1 MLNYVCFYSIFKFL
15 PIYKKMRINEAFWL
29 WLIPNKNDN
38 LILKNFQSKINRIIS
53 GPKFDIH
60 LTICGPFLKQPKISN
75 EFLSQIKTQNIIIES
90 VCFDN
95 KYYESIYFKIKRNKI
110 LNNLRYKL
118 CEKFKVQNIKFKP
131 HISLYYGIQPLKI
144 KKKITKDIVVKKYP
158 IKVNKLALVYV
169 NEKKEIWKI
178 LKKWKLKSD

>member
-1 MLNYVCFYSIFKFL
+1 MWAI
-15 PIYKKMRINEAFWL
+15 
-29 WLIPNKNDN
+29 
-38 LILKNFQSKINRIIS
+38 
-53 GPKFDIH
+53 
-60 LTICGPFLKQPKISN
+60 LKQPKISN
-75 EFLSQIKTQNIIIES
+75 EFLSQIKTQNVIIES

-131 HISLYYGIQPLKI
+131 HISLYYGIQSLKI
-144 KKKITKDIVVKKYP
+144 KKITKDIVVKKYP

-169 NEKKEIWKI
+169 NEKKKFG
-178 LKKWKLKSD
+178 KY